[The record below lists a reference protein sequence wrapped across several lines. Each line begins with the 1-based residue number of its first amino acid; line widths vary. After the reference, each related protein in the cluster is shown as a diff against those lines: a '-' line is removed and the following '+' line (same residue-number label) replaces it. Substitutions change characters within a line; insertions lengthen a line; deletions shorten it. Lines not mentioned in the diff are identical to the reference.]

1 MSTQI
6 GTLAV
11 MVSANS
17 SGFTAG
23 FASMSNTLGG
33 FISQVG
39 KLGAV
44 VGITSGIGE
53 GIKSM
58 FGGAAEME
66 SNAVAFETL
75 LGSAERAKKLMGE
88 LATFGAETP
97 FQLPELTKAGKSLAA
112 FGMEADQIVP
122 KLRRIGDI
130 SALLNQPIGEMA
142 TLYGKAKVAGVLMSE
157 DINQFTERG
166 VPLIQALAKQFG
178 VAEVQVKKLASEGKI
193 SFGDMDKAL
202 TAMTSTGGRFAGGME
217 KQSKTLGGMWS
228 TLTDNIGMTLTKL
241 GEGLVTAFSGKD
253 AVGGLISFTG
263 TIQESVASWS
273 ESIGRFVPYV
283 QETFSALGSVIG
295 AVWEGVR
302 LAFDVAWASIG
313 LVFEGFGASTI
324 NFKEIFIESML
335 NVKYFF
341 GNFSSY
347 WELGWESMKLA
358 MAIAGN
364 DIVHLFTV
372 NIPEVLGWFSRQWK
386 NVFTDVWEMTKT
398 IFSNIGKNIVEFFKN
413 IPGLI
418 AGTTSLAD
426 IWTPLTDGFKSSI
439 TESLQVTKREFTQWE
454 KEAANRINT
463 LDNKL
468 NTDRQAFVEKGKAE
482 FNSKIAAAQGPGF
495 WQSTFA
501 GMAGSM
507 KGSPGAGGATAIA
520 AMAGK
525 ADEWKRSGAIE
536 AGSKEAYNVIM
547 RSRDFNGPQ
556 QQTASNTSK
565 LVKVAEKQQQVL
577 ESMDDKLSQ
586 ETDFVTDFGG
596 GASF

>member
-75 LGSAERAKKLMGE
+75 LGSADRAKKLMGE

-130 SALLNQPIGEMA
+130 SSLLNQPIGEMA

-228 TLTDNIGMTLTKL
+228 TLTDNIGMTLTKV
-241 GEGLVTAFSGKD
+241 GEGLVKTFSGKE
-253 AVGGLISFTG
+253 AIGGLIEFTAS
-263 TIQESVASWS
+263 IQESVASWA
-273 ESIGRFVPYV
+273 ESIG
-283 QETFSALGSVIG
+283 SAATYIQVGFQTVSSIFNT
-295 AVWEGVR
+295 VWEGIS
-302 LAFDVAWASIG
+302 LGFQAFWVSTQGIFSSFGVSFATFQDFLIDG
-313 LVFEGFGASTI
+313 LLSARFVFDNFGA
-324 NFKEIFIESML
+324 FWEI
-335 NVKYFF
+335 
-341 GNFSSY
+341 
-347 WELGWESMKLA
+347 GWENMKLA
-358 MAIAGN
+358 MAVAGN

-372 NIPEVLGWFSRQWK
+372 NIPEVLSWFSRQWK
-386 NVFTDVWEMTKT
+386 NVFTDIYNMTTT

-426 IWTPLTDGFKSSI
+426 IWTPLTDGFKTSI

-454 KEAANRINT
+454 KEAANRIAALNG
-463 LDNKL
+463 KL
-468 NTDRQAFVEKGKAE
+468 GQDRDAFIEKGKAD
-482 FNSKIAAAQGPGF
+482 FASKLAGANATVAAVAAASPSSTPG
-495 WQSTFA
+495 
-501 GMAGSM
+501 GS
-507 KGSPGAGGATAIA
+507 A
-520 AMAGK
+520 AMVAVVGK
-525 ADEWKRSGAIE
+525 SQEWKRSGAIE
-536 AGSKEAYNVIM
+536 AGSKEAYNVVM
-547 RSRDFNGPQ
+547 RSRDFNSPAQ
-556 QQTASNTSK
+556 KTSENTTK
-565 LVKVAEKQQQVL
+565 LVKAAEKQTAVL
-577 ESMDDKLSQ
+577 ESIDEAITSGD
-586 ETDFVTDFGG
+586 TGFVEDFGG
-596 GASF
+596 GASY

>member
-1 MSTQI
+1 
-6 GTLAV
+6 

-23 FASMSNTLGG
+23 FATMSNSLGG

-39 KLGAV
+39 KLGSV

-53 GIKSM
+53 GLKSM
-58 FGGAAEME
+58 FGGAADME
-66 SNAVAFETL
+66 SNQVAFETL
-75 LGSAERAKKLMGE
+75 LGSAERAKVLMGE
-88 LATFGAETP
+88 LAKFGAETP

-112 FGMEADQIVP
+112 FGMDADQIVP

-130 SALLNQPIGEMA
+130 SSLLNQPIGEMA

-178 VAEVQVKKLASEGKI
+178 VAEVEVKKLASQGKI
-193 SFGDMDKAL
+193 SFADMDKAL

-228 TLTDNIGMTLTKL
+228 TLTDNVGMSLTKL
-241 GEGLVTAFSGKD
+241 GEGVVTAFSGKD
-253 AVGGLISFTG
+253 AIGGLISFTG
-263 TIQESVASWS
+263 TIQESIASWS

-283 QETFSALGSVIG
+283 QLAFETLGSYLSAAWDNVS
-295 AVWEGVR
+295 
-302 LAFDVAWASIG
+302 LAFQVGWASIS
-313 LVFEGFGASTI
+313 LVFEGIGASTL
-324 NFKEIFIESML
+324 NFQDIFIESML
-335 NVKYFF
+335 NVQYFF
-341 GNFSSY
+341 KNFSSY

-358 MAIAGN
+358 MSIAGN

-372 NIPEVLGWFSRQWK
+372 NIPEVLSWFSRQWK
-386 NVFTDVWEMTKT
+386 NVFTDIYNMTTT

-426 IWTPLTDGFKSSI
+426 IWTPLTDGFKTSI

-454 KEAANRINT
+454 KEAANKIAA
-463 LDNKL
+463 LDQSLGKGR
-468 NTDRQAFVEKGKAE
+468 DAYVEKGKAE
-482 FNSKIAAAQGPGF
+482 LAKKVAAAQGPGF

-501 GMAGSM
+501 GMVGNM
-507 KGSPGAGGATAIA
+507 KSSPGGTVA

-525 ADEWKRSGAIE
+525 QDEWKRSGAIE
-536 AGSKEAYNVIM
+536 AGSKEAYNVIL
-547 RSRDFNGPQ
+547 RSRDLNGPQ
-556 QQTASNTSK
+556 QQTASNTAK

-577 ESMDDKLSQ
+577 ESMDDKLDTD
-586 ETDFVTDFGG
+586 TDFVADFGG